1 VPADFLTTNK
11 KAIAEF
17 RSSGGKCGPPFEDY
31 PIVLVTM
38 TGAKSGRQLCS
49 PLAYSTDGDDLVVIA
64 SMAGFVNN
72 PNWYH
77 NLKANPDVALEVG
90 EEKYDAV
97 AVLTEGEERDRLYAA
112 QAEQMPIFHKYADK
126 AAPRVIPV
134 FRLVRKQTDG

>member
-1 VPADFLTTNK
+1 MPADFLSTNK

-17 RSSGGKCGPPFEDY
+17 RASGGKCGPPFEEY

-38 TGAKSGRQLCS
+38 TGAKTGRELCS
-49 PLAYSTDGDDLVVIA
+49 PLAYSTDGEDLVVIA
-64 SMAGFVNN
+64 SMAGFENN

-77 NLKANPDVALEVG
+77 NLVANPDVTLEVG
-90 EEKYDAV
+90 TETFGAV

-112 QAEQMPIFHKYADK
+112 QAERMPIFHKYAEK

-134 FRLVRKQTDG
+134 FRLVRKQAS

>member
-1 VPADFLTTNK
+1 MPADFLSTNT

-17 RSSGGKCGPPFEDY
+17 RANEGKCGPPFEEY

-38 TGAKSGRQLCS
+38 TGAKTGRDLCS

-64 SMAGFVNN
+64 SMAGFKNN

-77 NLKANPDVALEVG
+77 NLRANPEVTIEIG
-90 EEKYDAV
+90 TDSYEAV
-97 AVLTEGEERDRLYAA
+97 AVLTAGEERDRLYAA
-112 QAEQMPIFHKYADK
+112 QAEQMPIFDTYAQK

-134 FRLVRKQTDG
+134 FRIVRKDV